1 MKKFTLF
8 LLAVFA
14 LGLTGCSKDAEINS
28 FLTEWDSVTN
38 EMVTKI
44 EAGDIAGAQTAF
56 DGKKQSLKSS
66 WDGIKTARGMQ
77 VSEDTKKKLDASVQ
91 KNMTNLMSSM
101 QKGAMKIGADR
112 TKADQLQALIKEYGE
127 IFKM

>member
-1 MKKFTLF
+1 MKKITLF
-8 LLAVFA
+8 LIVVFA

-28 FLTEWDSVTN
+28 FLTEWDTVTN

-44 EAGDIAGAQTAF
+44 EAGDIAGAKTVF
-56 DGKKQSLKSS
+56 DAKKESLKKG

-77 VSEDTKKKLDASVQ
+77 VSEETKKKLDASVQ
-91 KNMTNLMSSM
+91 KNMSGLMNAM

-112 TKADQLQALIKEYGE
+112 AKADQLQALIKEYGE

>member
-1 MKKFTLF
+1 MKKITLF

-14 LGLTGCSKDAEINS
+14 LGLAGCSKDAEINS
-28 FLTEWDSVTN
+28 FLTEWDNVTN

-44 EAGDIAGAQTAF
+44 EAGDVAGAKTAF
-56 DGKKQSLKSS
+56 DGKKESLKKS

-77 VSEDTKKKLDASVQ
+77 VSEETKKKLDASVQ
-91 KNMTNLMSSM
+91 KNMSGLMNAM

-112 TKADQLQALIKEYGE
+112 DKSNQLQALIKEYGE